1 MAVVMNQETMMAAIQ
16 RAIEAEIK
24 RAVDEA
30 TEQVIN
36 RTRESV
42 RQRLGQIACGLVGQY
57 EVEERAE
64 TDHQRQ
70 FENRLDQM
78 TRVLICG
85 GRDLDRSAVFNYLN
99 QHAQGDITEALGSKA
114 WPVTAVIHGGARGAD
129 EGAGMWAEREGIKPT
144 VFKADWRKHGKA
156 AGPIRN
162 RKMLEEGKP
171 DLVIAFQGGKG
182 TASMIALARE
192 VGVRVLLTVA

>member
-1 MAVVMNQETMMAAIQ
+1 
-16 RAIEAEIK
+16 
-24 RAVDEA
+24 
-30 TEQVIN
+30 
-36 RTRESV
+36 
-42 RQRLGQIACGLVGQY
+42 
-57 EVEERAE
+57 
-64 TDHQRQ
+64 
-70 FENRLDQM
+70 M

-85 GRDLDRSAVFNYLN
+85 GRDLDPSAVFNYLN
-99 QHAQGDITEALGSKA
+99 RHARIDICEALGSRA

-129 EGAGMWAEREGIKPT
+129 EGAGRWAESEGIKPT
-144 VFKADWRKHGKA
+144 VYRADWKQHGKA

-182 TASMIALARE
+182 TALMIALARE